1 MLETP
6 CALHLVSNPNS
17 GQPALSWQLQELLKP
32 DETAYSLFKRLF
44 ATYQVTNI
52 SFLDAISAPTKGIK
66 SGSLVCLEG
75 DSGSGKSEILLS
87 VIANCILPT
96 ELGGNASG
104 IAFFSIDSK
113 FNAGRLRDILRGR
126 ILSTKSALATKCRH
140 DQSALDKYIDSL
152 MSQVHVYFPRATSD
166 LIMALY
172 RFLMEQEECHSE
184 LSKDNSTLP
193 ANVDEIEDDKKVS
206 LVIIDGIGTNFY
218 PNKVFDESSGGGSS
232 FSSSYASSNVLS
244 NLTKSYKTNLDATI
258 SIDFDWSTSYIF
270 FQGEQWKVR
279 DIFLHVSDVYSG
291 MNVSIIRVAKSG
303 KNENKACFTAMLP
316 DGTEQKFTVSKLGVR

>member
-1 MLETP
+1 MCTP
-6 CALHLVSNPNS
+6 SSVKSNS

-184 LSKDNSTLP
+184 LSKDDSTLP

-218 PNKVFDESSGGGSS
+218 PNKVFDESSGSGSS

-244 NLTKSYKTNLDATI
+244 NLTKVIKQILMQLSVSILIGQQAIFSSKANNGKSATFSYM
-258 SIDFDWSTSYIF
+258 S
-270 FQGEQWKVR
+270 R
-279 DIFLHVSDVYSG
+279 VYSG

>member
-1 MLETP
+1 MCTP
-6 CALHLVSNPNS
+6 SSVKSNS

-126 ILSTKSALATKCRH
+126 ILSTKSALATKCRL

-184 LSKDNSTLP
+184 LSKDDSTLP

-218 PNKVFDESSGGGSS
+218 PNKVFDESSGSGSS

-244 NLTKSYKTNLDATI
+244 NLTKVIKQILMQLSVSILIGQQAIFSSKANNGKSATFSYM
-258 SIDFDWSTSYIF
+258 S
-270 FQGEQWKVR
+270 R
-279 DIFLHVSDVYSG
+279 VYSG

>member
-1 MLETP
+1 MCTP
-6 CALHLVSNPNS
+6 SSVKSNS

-140 DQSALDKYIDSL
+140 DQQGNPIQEKAK
-152 MSQVHVYFPRATSD
+152 
-166 LIMALY
+166 
-172 RFLMEQEECHSE
+172 QEE
-184 LSKDNSTLP
+184 
-193 ANVDEIEDDKKVS
+193 
-206 LVIIDGIGTNFY
+206 
-218 PNKVFDESSGGGSS
+218 
-232 FSSSYASSNVLS
+232 
-244 NLTKSYKTNLDATI
+244 
-258 SIDFDWSTSYIF
+258 
-270 FQGEQWKVR
+270 
-279 DIFLHVSDVYSG
+279 
-291 MNVSIIRVAKSG
+291 
-303 KNENKACFTAMLP
+303 
-316 DGTEQKFTVSKLGVR
+316 

>member
-1 MLETP
+1 MCTP
-6 CALHLVSNPNS
+6 SSVKSNS

-87 VIANCILPT
+87 ATANCILPT

-104 IAFFSIDSK
+104 VAVFSVDSK
-113 FNAGRLRDILRGR
+113 FNANRLRDILRGR
-126 ILSTKSALATKCRH
+126 ILSAESALATKCRH
-140 DQSALDKYIDSL
+140 DQSALDKCIDSL
-152 MSQVHVYFPRATSD
+152 MAHVNVYFPRATSD

-172 RFLMEQEECHSE
+172 RFLMEQEECYSE
-184 LSKDNSTLP
+184 DYKDNSTMP
-193 ANVDEIEDDKKVS
+193 ANVDEIKNDKKVS
-206 LVIIDGIGTNFY
+206 LLIIDGIGTNFY
-218 PNKVFDESSGGGSS
+218 PNKVFDESSGTGSS

-244 NLTKSYKTNLDATI
+244 NLTKVIKQILMQLSLSILIGQQAIFSSKASNGKSATFSYM
-258 SIDFDWSTSYIF
+258 S
-270 FQGEQWKVR
+270 R
-279 DIFLHVSDVYSG
+279 VYSG
-291 MNVSIIRVAKSG
+291 MNASIIRVAKLG
-303 KNENKACFTAMLP
+303 GNENNTCFTAMLP
-316 DGTEQKFTVSKLGVR
+316 DGTEQKFTVVSDLGVR

>member
-1 MLETP
+1 MCTP
-6 CALHLVSNPNS
+6 SSVKSNS

-104 IAFFSIDSK
+104 VAFFSIDSK
-113 FNAGRLRDILRGR
+113 FNASRLRDILRGR
-126 ILSTKSALATKCRH
+126 ILSTKSALATKYRH

-152 MSQVHVYFPRATSD
+152 MSQVDVFFPRATSD

-218 PNKVFDESSGGGSS
+218 PNKVFDESSSSGSS

-244 NLTKSYKTNLDATI
+244 NLTKVIKQILMQLSVSILIGQQAIFSSKANNGKSATFSYM
-258 SIDFDWSTSYIF
+258 S
-270 FQGEQWKVR
+270 R
-279 DIFLHVSDVYSG
+279 VYSG
-291 MNVSIIRVAKSG
+291 MNVSMIRVAKSG